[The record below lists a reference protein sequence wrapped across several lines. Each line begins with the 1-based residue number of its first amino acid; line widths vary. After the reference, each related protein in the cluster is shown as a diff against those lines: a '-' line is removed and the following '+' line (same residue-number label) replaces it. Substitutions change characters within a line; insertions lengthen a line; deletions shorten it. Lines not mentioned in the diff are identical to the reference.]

1 MPENTPTIDNLSL
14 SNYDSV
20 ENQQL
25 RSERL
30 QVEMDNK
37 FATPE
42 ISPTANA
49 FLTQVRTLSEA
60 GIYSPGLGTFG
71 STFGTSDLA
80 RSFANQQ
87 DTRLSFSEYVT
98 PATDVYERLNDGTYA
113 PIYEN
118 ILVGSNNEER
128 LAREQGRGEVWSRGW
143 KRFRNQVLT
152 SGLGN
157 LTGIPVGIAEWI
169 NTGNFEA
176 TYDNDYTRWL
186 DDLDRKSQLRNNIYY
201 TEADK
206 NASLFGQMGTSRFWA
221 DKALG
226 GAAFTVGM
234 ILSEGALALATGG
247 ISLGRLPITAGQ
259 GIARFASKMGVKQTG
274 KTLGTGLT
282 KSHQILGKIAAGE
295 KVGLTAIQSGSR
307 GRVLGQRIGQIA
319 NDVRFIATSSGYE
332 AGMEA
337 RHFRKDAEEQF
348 YDYYN
353 RLGRQPTAEEVAE
366 FRRELDNSSNMVFGA
381 NMGIL
386 GVSNVALFGRM
397 FGVGNYFKGIM
408 KPIDKEINK
417 RIFGIGTKQVG
428 KNTFE
433 PIKRNTFQ
441 KVLSPTWHGIVKPV
455 ISEGFWEEGGQ
466 GVASTMM
473 SEYIKSTY
481 DPELTEGTLTY
492 LEAFQKGLEETY
504 GTKDGQTEV
513 LIGAIIGVLF
523 GSLSG
528 TFTRGSREAK
538 AQTGIAETETF
549 VAEAPDQIVKAL
561 YTQENLLSQLGNANR
576 AQHLEEG
583 IERAEQNGELV
594 EANLKT
600 KALVVSALQAAESV
614 GKPDSFLEVL
624 KGTILG
630 MEDSKIMEHFGISA
644 EQVQEFKQ
652 DKVNAITRIAENHK
666 KATRL
671 ADTYISDNSLRGEF
685 KGKEQ
690 LIREGIS
697 FAMVMSAEAEQTG
710 IDSIRTIKEIFEGL
724 QDPANVDR
732 MDVLGM
738 ITLAP
743 AELKQEYDQTQQQIE
758 STQEEIQR
766 VIEELQGIQSQ
777 PSAERNLTKEQEL
790 QQKLQ
795 SLQSQ
800 ASLQSSVLNGLR
812 ETIENKYF
820 EKLGTEGLASLDS
833 FTNLETTLEEQKKA
847 VQALE
852 LTNPEEYLRLITAFD
867 ALDKSLQLTAEF
879 SEIYKGLLDPKF
891 RTKAVA
897 GIFGKAINRGNSMN
911 QVTLDTLKKIAG
923 IEKETLAIT
932 SSPSTT
938 STLTSDPLNATGET
952 IAPTEEVEVLSEEI
966 QEEISQNEK
975 ERQQELAKEQSRLK
989 DEAQKRQAK
998 NIQAKIKKAKQEI
1011 SKTRN
1016 DIASLQE
1023 LQEFLEQFLSEVD
1036 GYTSENIEHLNKKL
1050 NYLNGLFGKR
1060 GYTKKSTN
1068 QRIQKTLQ
1076 ELREEKTFANE
1087 LVTRL
1092 KETQEQIQQLEQ
1104 IEKDLQKKVSYYNSL
1119 QQRGILSQEQVQ
1131 EEIDNLNSKRD
1142 TITRLIDKLK
1152 DIIGVAK
1159 NILRDLVDIVFV
1171 RHNSL
1176 ESFEAFTSYTRKTP
1190 EQLREEIRQGIADD
1204 NYASLTKNY
1213 EEIENGLIEAMDN
1226 VESQEQTISYREE
1239 QLQQLQD
1246 KVTDIDNNIR
1256 YLREL
1261 QEGLPQNE
1269 ENRQEGT
1276 SQAGVT
1282 NKPTGNLQGV
1292 SAEQQKA
1299 DIERRR
1305 QEELN
1310 SIKISPDTFVINENR
1325 PVSPDVITEPIQANR
1340 SILGALN
1347 NDFSEKRIK
1356 EYEDLIKKS
1365 QTSNKQK
1372 ILILTELEKIKIN
1385 AKYDAELDALNNQT
1399 ASEQQTQTEET
1410 QSVGGSAFNDFIHQF
1425 FNRFYIE
1432 KVKTGELTVEQALQA
1447 LEQEGQQNSFEYRQL
1462 QSEAV
1467 QAQQQVQE
1475 TLTLQRLREIVG
1487 SISLIQKHFPTLP
1500 DDFAQA
1506 EITQEDIDTYKELQ
1520 LKQQKGEEL
1529 TKAELDTY
1537 ENLRTKFLG
1546 FNVLQGTRFNGHTLL
1561 ELISL
1566 YNQLENTVLQEEQ
1579 NKTEFNEEEYVEI
1592 AIESE
1597 NIPEAEGANTNPAIT
1612 QIQEYAFGRFA
1623 EGGVYISHLQLSDL
1637 IQKALSKFPDAKVK
1651 INGEVV
1657 TENFEKFDAKGGT
1670 QVEIETSEGTFALNI
1685 QGKKGQRTGQPV
1697 QLKSKQAPE
1706 DLNTLFGIRALS
1718 IKGQKGDWYVL
1729 YEGEVPL
1736 RGTFVDINES
1746 GLVFDSVEARKVQA
1760 GDTVQLVYD
1769 PTDSYNKTLKGKE
1782 KVKQA
1787 NIYVVKNGK
1796 IIGKLK
1802 STKDDT
1808 LYEIRRKVV
1817 AEGTAEITVASILP
1831 PIPLLQVNSDG
1842 SKKLVPVQ
1850 KSEVIAHGWMQDG
1863 THNVDIPEGT
1873 SMRYVEAASKLHP
1886 TRKIPFVV
1894 QKDKVTGYPVAFP
1907 VELTSDSNPLAVQEF
1922 EDIINNTDLSPVQKA
1937 QSLNELLIRSNIE
1950 FPTYSFNELNVED
1963 SEHIQTIRQV
1973 VEESSEPID
1982 LDRFAE
1988 NLDYNIYTIIDTQQ
2002 QDAFTP
2008 PKLLLDFDSFNTDID
2023 PENVPQTEVPVEDE
2037 VTPLHPDKTFFY
2049 PLLSENYHL
2058 NFENNIDESLIAV
2071 HKKVKNAQEHLEFL
2085 KQELGLEET
2094 EIRKLAKDTN
2104 NALISRIVKGPGRH
2118 QNVPTL
2124 YNQKPGKN
2132 TKKKTSVAKGER
2144 IPLKVLYRGRE
2155 YSGIMFG
2162 SIIEVFTDEGR
2173 RRFSAQSREI
2183 TYKSTGLS
2191 VRPETKA
2198 KANQAVAKKC
2208 KKKKKP

>member
-1 MPENTPTIDNLSL
+1 MPENTPTVDNLSL

-20 ENQQL
+20 ENQQI
-25 RSERL
+25 RSARL
-30 QVEMDNK
+30 QVEMDNR
-37 FATPE
+37 FETPE
-42 ISPTANA
+42 LSPVANS

-60 GIYSPGLGTFG
+60 GIYSPNIGTFG
-71 STFGTSDLA
+71 SSFGASDLA
-80 RSFANQQ
+80 RSFASQQ
-87 DTRLSFSEYVT
+87 DTRLSFSEFVT
-98 PATDVYERLNDGTYA
+98 PASDVYERLNDGTYA

-128 LAREQGRGEVWSRGW
+128 LAREQGTGQVLSRGW
-143 KRFRNQVLT
+143 KRFTNQVMT
-152 SGLGN
+152 SGIGN

-201 TEADK
+201 TQADK
-206 NASLFGQMGTSRFWA
+206 DKSLFGQMGTSRFWA

-234 ILSEGALALATGG
+234 MLSEGLLAYATGG
-247 ISLGRLPITAGQ
+247 LSLGRLPITAGQ
-259 GIARFASKMGVKQTG
+259 GVARFASKMGVKQTG
-274 KTLGTGLT
+274 KILGTGLT
-282 KSHQILGKIAAGE
+282 KANQIVSKTAAGE
-295 KVGLTAIQSGSR
+295 KIGLTAIQSGAR
-307 GRVLGQRIGQIA
+307 GRVLGQKIGQIA

-348 YDYYN
+348 YDHYD

-366 FRRELDNSSNMVFGA
+366 FRRELDNSSNMVFGT

-408 KPIDKEINK
+408 KPINREVNK
-417 RIFGIGTKQVG
+417 RIFGIGTKQVAE
-428 KNTFE
+428 NTFE
-433 PIKRNTFQ
+433 AVKRNTFQ
-441 KVLSPTWHGIVKPV
+441 KVLSPTWNGIVKPV

-504 GTKDGQTEV
+504 GTKEGQTEV
-513 LIGAIIGVLF
+513 LIGAIIGTVF
-523 GSLSG
+523 GGLGG
-528 TFTRGSREAK
+528 TFTRGHREAK
-538 AQTGIAETETF
+538 AQTGIAQTETL
-549 VAEAPDQIVKAL
+549 VAKAPDQIVKAL
-561 YTQENLLSQLGNANR
+561 YTQENLLSQIGNANR
-576 AQHLEEG
+576 AQQLEEG
-583 IERAEQNGELV
+583 IDRAEQNGELV

-630 MEDSKIMEHFGISA
+630 MEDSKIMEQFGISA

-652 DKVNAITRIAENHK
+652 DKINAISRIAENHK
-666 KATRL
+666 KATQL
-671 ADTYISDNSLRGEF
+671 ADTYISDNSLRGEY

-690 LIREGIS
+690 LIREGLA

-710 IDSIRTIKEIFEGL
+710 LDSIRTVKEIFEGL
-724 QDPANVDR
+724 QDHANVDR
-732 MDVLGM
+732 VDILGM
-738 ITLAP
+738 IALAP

-758 STQEEIQR
+758 STQEEVQSI
-766 VIEELQGIQSQ
+766 IEELQEIQSQ
-777 PSAERNLTKEQEL
+777 PVAERNITKEREL

-795 SLQSQ
+795 TLQSQ
-800 ASLQSSVLNGLR
+800 ASLQGSVLNGLR

-820 EKLGTEGLASLDS
+820 EKLGTEGTASLDS
-833 FTNLETTLEEQKKA
+833 FTNLETALQEQKKA

-852 LTNPEEYLRLITAFD
+852 FTNPEEYLRLTTAFD
-867 ALDKSLQLTAEF
+867 ALDKSLQLSSEF

-897 GIFGKAINRGNSMN
+897 GIFGKALNRGNSMN
-911 QVTLDTLKKIAG
+911 QVTLDTLQKIAG
-923 IEKETLAIT
+923 IKADTLVIT
-932 SSPSTT
+932 TDPSTT
-938 STLTSDPLNATGET
+938 STITSDPLNATGET
-952 IAPTEEVEVLSEEI
+952 IVPTEEAEVLSEEQ
-966 QEEISQNEK
+966 QEQISQNEQ
-975 ERQQELAKEQSRLK
+975 ERQQELDKEQSRLK
-989 DEAQKRQAK
+989 DEAQKREAE

-1023 LQEFLEQFLSEVD
+1023 LQEFLEQFLAEID
-1036 GYTSENIEHLNKKL
+1036 GYLDEDISRLDRKL
-1050 NYLNGLFGKR
+1050 TYLNGLFGKR
-1060 GYTKKSTN
+1060 GFTKKSTN

-1076 ELREEKTFANE
+1076 ELREEKAFANG
-1087 LVTRL
+1087 LVSRL
-1092 KETQEQIQQLEQ
+1092 KNTQEQIRQLEQ

-1119 QQRGILSQEQVQ
+1119 QQRGILTGEQVQ
-1131 EEIDNLNSKRD
+1131 EEIDKLNSKRD

-1152 DIIGVAK
+1152 DIIGTAK
-1159 NILRDLVDIVFV
+1159 NILKDLVDIVFI
-1171 RHNSL
+1171 RQNSL
-1176 ESFEAFTSYTRKTP
+1176 ESFEAYTSYTRKTT
-1190 EQLREEIRQGIADD
+1190 EQLREEIRQGVDND

-1213 EEIENGLIEAMDN
+1213 EEIENGLIDAMDN

-1256 YLREL
+1256 YLQEL
-1261 QEGLPQNE
+1261 QEDPIIPD
-1269 ENRQEGT
+1269 
-1276 SQAGVT
+1276 
-1282 NKPTGNLQGV
+1282 KPESST
-1292 SAEQQKA
+1292 
-1299 DIERRR
+1299 
-1305 QEELN
+1305 
-1310 SIKISPDTFVINENR
+1310 
-1325 PVSPDVITEPIQANR
+1325 
-1340 SILGALN
+1340 
-1347 NDFSEKRIK
+1347 
-1356 EYEDLIKKS
+1356 
-1365 QTSNKQK
+1365 
-1372 ILILTELEKIKIN
+1372 
-1385 AKYDAELDALNNQT
+1385 
-1399 ASEQQTQTEET
+1399 
-1410 QSVGGSAFNDFIHQF
+1410 FNDFIHEF

-1432 KVKTGELTVEQALQA
+1432 KVKTGELSAEQALQA
-1447 LEQEGQQNSFEYRQL
+1447 LEQAGQQNSFEYKQL
-1462 QSEAV
+1462 QSESV

-1475 TLTLQRLREIVG
+1475 TLMLQRLREIVG
-1487 SISLIQKHFPTLP
+1487 SIPLIQKYFPTLS
-1500 DDFAQA
+1500 DDFTQA
-1506 EITQEDIDTYKELQ
+1506 KVTQEDLDTYKELQ

-1529 TKAELDTY
+1529 TKAELETY

-1546 FNVLQGTRFNGHTLL
+1546 FNVLQGTRYNGHTLL

-1566 YNQLENTVLQEEQ
+1566 HNQLENTVLQEEQ
-1579 NKTEFNEEEYVEI
+1579 NKTEFNEAEYVEI

-1697 QLKSKQAPE
+1697 QLKSKQASE
-1706 DLNTLFGIRALS
+1706 DLNTLFGIQALS

-1729 YEGEVPL
+1729 YEGGVPL
-1736 RGTFVDINES
+1736 RGTFVDTNDS
-1746 GLVFDSVEARKVQA
+1746 GLVFDSVEARKVQV

-1769 PTDSYNKTLKGKE
+1769 PTDSYNKTLKGKG
-1782 KVKQA
+1782 KVEQA
-1787 NIYVVKNGK
+1787 NIYIVKNGK

-1802 STKDDT
+1802 ATKDDT

-1817 AEGTAEITVASILP
+1817 AEGTAEITVASLLP
-1831 PIPLLQVNSDG
+1831 PIPLLQVNPDG
-1842 SKKLVPVQ
+1842 SKRLVPVQ
-1850 KSEVIAHGWMQDG
+1850 KSEVIAHGWMQDEA
-1863 THNVDIPEGT
+1863 HNVDIPEGT

-1894 QKDKVTGYPVAFP
+1894 VKDKVTGYPVAFP

-1922 EDIINNTDLSPVQKA
+1922 EDIVNNTDLSPAQKA

-1950 FPTYSFNELNVED
+1950 FPAYSFNELNVQD

-1973 VEESSEPID
+1973 VEESSEVID
-1982 LDRFAE
+1982 LDRFVE

-2008 PKLLLDFDSFNTDID
+2008 PKLLLDFESFSTEIN
-2023 PENVPQTEVPVEDE
+2023 PENVAQEEIPVEDE
-2037 VTPLHPDKTFFY
+2037 VTPLHPDKPFFY
-2049 PLLSENYHL
+2049 SLYSENYYL
-2058 NFENNIDESLIAV
+2058 TFENNIDESLIAV
-2071 HKKVKNAQEHLEFL
+2071 HRGAPNSQEHLEFL
-2085 KQELGLEET
+2085 QEELGLEESK
-2094 EIRKLAKDTN
+2094 IRKLAKSTNDT
-2104 NALISRIVKGPGRH
+2104 LVSRLVRGKGVR

-2124 YNQKPGKN
+2124 YNQKPVE
-2132 TKKKTSVAKGER
+2132 KKKAVKTPTPTEER
-2144 IPLKVLYRGRE
+2144 IPLKVFYKGEELE
-2155 YSGIMFG
+2155 GILFG
-2162 SIIEVFTDEGR
+2162 SIIEVITRNGR
-2173 RRFSAQSREI
+2173 KRFSAQSREI
-2183 TYKSTGLS
+2183 TYRASGLN

-2198 KANQAVAKKC
+2198 RASQAVSKKC
-2208 KKKKKP
+2208 KKKKP

>member
-1 MPENTPTIDNLSL
+1 MPENTPVDNLSL

-25 RSERL
+25 RSARL
-30 QVEMDNK
+30 QAEMDNK
-37 FATPE
+37 FETPE
-42 ISPTANA
+42 LSPVANS

-60 GIYSPGLGTFG
+60 GIYSPNIGTFG
-71 STFGTSDLA
+71 SSFGTSDLA

-87 DTRLSFSEYVT
+87 DTRLSFSEYVI

-128 LAREQGRGEVWSRGW
+128 LAREQGRGEVWRRGW
-143 KRFRNQVLT
+143 KRFTTQVMT
-152 SGLGN
+152 SGIGN
-157 LTGIPVGIAEWI
+157 LAGIPVGIAEWI

-201 TEADK
+201 TQADK
-206 NASLFGQMGTSRFWA
+206 DASLFGQMGTSRFWA
-221 DKALG
+221 DKVLG

-234 ILSEGALALATGG
+234 MLSEGLLAYATGG
-247 ISLGRLPITAGQ
+247 LSLGRLPITAGQ
-259 GIARFASKMGVKQTG
+259 GIARFASKMGVKQAG
-274 KTLGTGLT
+274 KILGTGLT

-295 KVGLTAIQSGSR
+295 KVGLTAIQSGAK
-307 GRVLGQRIGQIA
+307 GRILGQKIGQIA

-386 GVSNVALFGRM
+386 GVSNVVLFGRM

-417 RIFGIGTKQVG
+417 RIFGIGTKQVA

-441 KVLSPTWHGIVKPV
+441 KVLSPTWNGIVKPT

-466 GVASTMM
+466 RVASSMM

-513 LIGAIIGVLF
+513 LIGAIIGTIF
-523 GSLSG
+523 GGLSG
-528 TFTRGSREAK
+528 TFTRGHREAK
-538 AQTGIAETETF
+538 AQTGIAETENF
-549 VAEAPDQIVKAL
+549 VANAPDQIVKAL
-561 YTQENLLSQLGNANR
+561 YTQENLLSQIGNANR
-576 AQHLEEG
+576 VQHLEEG

-630 MEDSKIMEHFGISA
+630 MEDSKIMEQFGLSA

-710 IDSIRTIKEIFEGL
+710 LDSIRTIKEIFEGL

-732 MDVLGM
+732 TDVLGM
-738 ITLAP
+738 IASAP
-743 AELKQEYDQTQQQIE
+743 PKLKQEYDQTQQQIE
-758 STQEEIQR
+758 STQEEIQKKIQEIQEVQAQPVAER
-766 VIEELQGIQSQ
+766 DLIREQKLQEELQ
-777 PSAERNLTKEQEL
+777 T
-790 QQKLQ
+790 
-795 SLQSQ
+795 LQSQ

-820 EKLGTEGLASLDS
+820 EKLGTQGTASLDS
-833 FTNLETTLEEQKKA
+833 FTNLETALQEQKKA

-852 LTNPEEYLRLITAFD
+852 LTNPEEYLRLTTAFD
-867 ALDKSLQLTAEF
+867 ALDKSLQLSSEF

-911 QVTLDTLKKIAG
+911 QVTLDTLQKIAS
-923 IEKETLAIT
+923 IKEGTLVIT
-932 SSPSTT
+932 TIPSTT
-938 STLTSDPLNATGET
+938 STFTSNPLNATGET
-952 IAPTEEVEVLSEEI
+952 IAPTEEAEVLSEEL

-975 ERQQELAKEQSRLK
+975 ERQEELNKEQSRLK
-989 DEAQKRQAK
+989 DEAQKRQAE
-998 NIQAKIKKAKQEI
+998 NIQSKIKKAKQEI

-1016 DIASLQE
+1016 DIASLRE
-1023 LQEFLEQFLSEVD
+1023 LQEFLEQFLVEID
-1036 GYTSENIEHLNKKL
+1036 GYLDEDILHLDKKL
-1050 NYLNGLFGKR
+1050 TYLNGLFGKR

-1076 ELREEKTFANE
+1076 ELREEKAFANG
-1087 LVTRL
+1087 LVSRL
-1092 KETQEQIQQLEQ
+1092 KNAQEQIRQLEQ

-1119 QQRGILSQEQVQ
+1119 QQRGILTGEQVQ
-1131 EEIDNLNSKRD
+1131 EEIDKLNSKRD

-1152 DIIGVAK
+1152 DIIGIAK
-1159 NILRDLVDIVFV
+1159 NVLKDLVDIVFV
-1171 RHNSL
+1171 RQNSL
-1176 ESFEAFTSYTRKTP
+1176 ESFEAYTSYTRKTP
-1190 EQLREEIRQGIADD
+1190 EQLREEIRQGIEDD

-1256 YLREL
+1256 YLQEL
-1261 QEGLPQNE
+1261 QEDPIIPD
-1269 ENRQEGT
+1269 
-1276 SQAGVT
+1276 
-1282 NKPTGNLQGV
+1282 KPESST
-1292 SAEQQKA
+1292 
-1299 DIERRR
+1299 
-1305 QEELN
+1305 
-1310 SIKISPDTFVINENR
+1310 
-1325 PVSPDVITEPIQANR
+1325 
-1340 SILGALN
+1340 
-1347 NDFSEKRIK
+1347 
-1356 EYEDLIKKS
+1356 
-1365 QTSNKQK
+1365 
-1372 ILILTELEKIKIN
+1372 
-1385 AKYDAELDALNNQT
+1385 
-1399 ASEQQTQTEET
+1399 
-1410 QSVGGSAFNDFIHQF
+1410 FNDFIHQF

-1432 KVKTGELTVEQALQA
+1432 KVKTGELSIEQALQA
-1447 LEQEGQQNSFEYRQL
+1447 LEQAGQQNSFEYRQL

-1487 SISLIQKHFPTLP
+1487 SIPLIQKYFPTLP
-1500 DDFAQA
+1500 DDFTQA
-1506 EITQEDIDTYKELQ
+1506 EVTQEDLDTYKELQ

-1529 TKAELDTY
+1529 TKAELETY

-1546 FNVLQGTRFNGHTLL
+1546 FNVLQGTRYNGHTLL

-1566 YNQLENTVLQEEQ
+1566 HNQLENTVLQEEQ
-1579 NKTEFNEEEYVEI
+1579 NKTEYSEEEYVKI

-1597 NIPEAEGANTNPAIT
+1597 NITEVEEGEVNPAIT
-1612 QIQEYAFGRFA
+1612 QIQEYVFSKFSN
-1623 EGGVYISHLQLSDL
+1623 GGVFISHLQLSDL
-1637 IQKALSKFPDAKVK
+1637 IQKLLALHPDAKVK
-1651 INGEVV
+1651 INGEIV
-1657 TENFEKFDAKGGT
+1657 TKNFEKYDSIGGT
-1670 QVEIETSEGTFALNI
+1670 QVEIETPDNIYTLNI
-1685 QGKKGQRTGQPV
+1685 QGKKNKKTGQPV
-1697 QLKSKQAPE
+1697 QLKSSNPQE
-1706 DLNTLFGIRALS
+1706 DLLSGFGMQAIS
-1718 IKGQKGDWYVL
+1718 VKGQKGDWYVV
-1729 YEGEVPL
+1729 YENGVPV
-1736 RGTFVDINES
+1736 RSTFKDENES
-1746 GLVFDSVEARKVQA
+1746 GLVFDSVEARKVKT

-1769 PTDSYNKTLKGKE
+1769 KTDTFNKTLNSKNRIE
-1782 KVKQA
+1782 KA

-1802 STKDDT
+1802 STKNDT
-1808 LYEIRRKVV
+1808 LYEVRRKVV
-1817 AEGTAEITVASILP
+1817 AEGTAEVTVKSIIP
-1831 PIPLLQVNSDG
+1831 PIPLLQINPDG
-1842 SKKLVPVQ
+1842 SKKLTAVN
-1850 KSEVIAHGWMQDG
+1850 KSDVVAHGWMQDEA
-1863 THNVDIPEGT
+1863 HNVDIPEGT

-1886 TRKIPFVV
+1886 TKKVPFVV
-1894 QKDKVTGYPVAFP
+1894 IKDKITGYPVAFP
-1907 VELTSDSNPLAVQEF
+1907 VELTSDSNPLALEEF
-1922 EDIINNTDLSPVQKA
+1922 NNILSNETLTPIQKA
-1937 QSLNELLIRSNIE
+1937 QALNELLIKSNIE
-1950 FPTYSFNELNVED
+1950 FPTYSFNELNVQD
-1963 SEHIQTIRQV
+1963 SEHIQTIQQV
-1973 VEESSEPID
+1973 VEESSEAID
-1982 LDRFAE
+1982 LDRFVE

-2002 QDAFTP
+2002 QDSFTP
-2008 PKLLLDFDSFNTDID
+2008 PKLLLDFESLNTEID
-2023 PENVPQTEVPVEDE
+2023 PENIPQEQVPVEDE
-2037 VTPLHPDKTFFY
+2037 VTVLHPDKPFFY
-2049 PLLSENYHL
+2049 QLHSENYYIT
-2058 NFENNIDESLIAV
+2058 FENNIDESLIAY
-2071 HKKVKNAQEHLEFL
+2071 HKNNNREQHLEFL
-2085 KQELGLEET
+2085 EKELDISES
-2094 EIRKLAKDTN
+2094 EIKKLAKRTN
-2104 NALISRIVKGPGRH
+2104 DALVSTIIKVNGTRQKVS
-2118 QNVPTL
+2118 TL
-2124 YNQKPGKN
+2124 YTQTPAPKTAKKQKPA
-2132 TKKKTSVAKGER
+2132 TPLEER
-2144 IPLKVLYRGRE
+2144 IPLKVFYKGEELD
-2155 YSGIMFG
+2155 GILFG
-2162 SIIEVFTDEGR
+2162 SVIEVITKNGR
-2173 RRFSAQSREI
+2173 KRFSAQSREI
-2183 TYKSTGLS
+2183 TYKASS
-2191 VRPETKA
+2191 VTTKPEVKA
-2198 KANQAVAKKC
+2198 RATQAVKSKC
-2208 KKKKKP
+2208 KKKKP

>member
-1 MPENTPTIDNLSL
+1 MTENTPTIDNLSL

-30 QVEMDNK
+30 QVDMDNK

-87 DTRLSFSEYVT
+87 DTRLSFSEFVI

-118 ILVGSNNEER
+118 VLVGSNNEER

-143 KRFRNQVLT
+143 RRFRNQVLT

-201 TEADK
+201 TQADK
-206 NASLFGQMGTSRFWA
+206 DASLFGQMATSRFWA
-221 DKALG
+221 DKVLG

-234 ILSEGALALATGG
+234 MLSEGALAMATGG
-247 ISLGRLPITAGQ
+247 ISLGRLPITIGQ
-259 GIARFASKMGVKQTG
+259 SAARFASRMGVKQAG
-274 KTLGTGLT
+274 KALGTGLT

-295 KVGLTAIQSGSR
+295 KVGLAAIQSGSR

-319 NDVRFIATSSGYE
+319 NDIRFIATSSGYE

-366 FRRELDNSSNMVFGA
+366 FRRELDNSSNLVFGA

-417 RIFGIGTKQVG
+417 RIFGIGTRQVG

-538 AQTGIAETETF
+538 AQTGIAETETL

-583 IERAEQNGELV
+583 IDRAEQNGELV

-600 KALVVSALQAAESV
+600 KALVVSALQAAETV

-630 MEDSKIMEHFGISA
+630 MEDSKIMEQFGLSA

-652 DKVNAITRIAENHK
+652 DKVNAVTRIAENHR

-671 ADTYISDNSLRGEF
+671 ADTYISDNSLRGEY

-690 LIREGIS
+690 LIRDGIT

-710 IDSIRTIKEIFEGL
+710 LDSIRTIKEIFEGL

-732 MDVLGM
+732 TDVLGM
-738 ITLAP
+738 IALAP

-766 VIEELQGIQSQ
+766 VIEELQEIQSQ
-777 PSAERNLTKEQEL
+777 PAAERNLTKEQEL

-833 FTNLETTLEEQKKA
+833 FTNLETALEEQKKA

-938 STLTSDPLNATGET
+938 PTFTSDPLNAEGET
-952 IAPTEEVEVLSEEI
+952 IAPTEEAVELSEEL
-966 QEEISQNEK
+966 QEQISQNER

-1023 LQEFLEQFLSEVD
+1023 LQEFLEQFLEEVD

-1092 KETQEQIQQLEQ
+1092 KETQEQIRQLEQ

-1131 EEIDNLNSKRD
+1131 EEIDKLNSKRD

-1152 DIIGVAK
+1152 DIIATAK

-1256 YLREL
+1256 YLQEL
-1261 QEGLPQNE
+1261 QEDPIIPD
-1269 ENRQEGT
+1269 
-1276 SQAGVT
+1276 
-1282 NKPTGNLQGV
+1282 KPESST
-1292 SAEQQKA
+1292 
-1299 DIERRR
+1299 
-1305 QEELN
+1305 
-1310 SIKISPDTFVINENR
+1310 
-1325 PVSPDVITEPIQANR
+1325 
-1340 SILGALN
+1340 
-1347 NDFSEKRIK
+1347 
-1356 EYEDLIKKS
+1356 
-1365 QTSNKQK
+1365 
-1372 ILILTELEKIKIN
+1372 
-1385 AKYDAELDALNNQT
+1385 
-1399 ASEQQTQTEET
+1399 
-1410 QSVGGSAFNDFIHQF
+1410 FNDFIHEF

-1432 KVKTGELTVEQALQA
+1432 KVKTGEMTVEQALQA
-1447 LEQEGQQNSFEYRQL
+1447 LEQAGQQNSFEYRQL

-1467 QAQQQVQE
+1467 QAQQQAQE

-1487 SISLIQKHFPTLP
+1487 NIRLIQKYFPTLP

-1506 EITQEDIDTYKELQ
+1506 EVTQEDIDTYKELQ

-1685 QGKKGQRTGQPV
+1685 QGKKGKRTGQPV

-1706 DLNTLFGIRALS
+1706 DLNTLFGIQALS

-1736 RGTFVDINES
+1736 RGTFVDTNDS
-1746 GLVFDSVEARKVQA
+1746 GLVFDSVEARKVKA

-1782 KVKQA
+1782 KVEQA
-1787 NIYVVKNGK
+1787 NIYIVRNGK

-1802 STKDDT
+1802 ATKDDT

-1982 LDRFAE
+1982 LDRFTE

-2071 HKKVKNAQEHLEFL
+2071 HKKAKNAQEHLEFL

-2208 KKKKKP
+2208 KKKK

>member
-1 MPENTPTIDNLSL
+1 MTENTPTIDNLSL

-87 DTRLSFSEYVT
+87 DTRLSFSEFVI
-98 PATDVYERLNDGTYA
+98 PVTDVYERLNDGTYA

-118 ILVGSNNEER
+118 VLVGSNNEER

-143 KRFRNQVLT
+143 RRFRNQVLT

-201 TEADK
+201 TQADK
-206 NASLFGQMGTSRFWA
+206 DASLFGQMATSRFWA
-221 DKALG
+221 DKVLG

-234 ILSEGALALATGG
+234 MLSEGALAMATGG
-247 ISLGRLPITAGQ
+247 ISLGRLPITVGQ
-259 GIARFASKMGVKQTG
+259 SAARFASRMGVKQAG

-366 FRRELDNSSNMVFGA
+366 FRRELDNSSNLVFGA

-417 RIFGIGTKQVG
+417 RIFGIGTRQVG

-538 AQTGIAETETF
+538 AQTGIAETETL

-583 IERAEQNGELV
+583 IDRAEQNGELV

-600 KALVVSALQAAESV
+600 KALVVSALQAAETV

-652 DKVNAITRIAENHK
+652 DKVNAITRIAENHR

-671 ADTYISDNSLRGEF
+671 ADTYMSDNSLRGEY

-690 LIREGIS
+690 LIRDGIT

-710 IDSIRTIKEIFEGL
+710 LDSIRTIKEIFEGL

-732 MDVLGM
+732 TDVLGM
-738 ITLAP
+738 IALAP

-833 FTNLETTLEEQKKA
+833 FTNLETALEEQKKA

-897 GIFGKAINRGNSMN
+897 GIFGKVINRGNSMN

-938 STLTSDPLNATGET
+938 PTFTSDPLNAEGET
-952 IAPTEEVEVLSEEI
+952 IAPTEEAVELSEEL
-966 QEEISQNEK
+966 QEQISQNER

-1092 KETQEQIQQLEQ
+1092 KETQEQIRQLEQ

-1131 EEIDNLNSKRD
+1131 EEIDKLNSKRD

-1152 DIIGVAK
+1152 DIIATAK
-1159 NILRDLVDIVFV
+1159 NILRDLVDIVFI

-1256 YLREL
+1256 YLQEL
-1261 QEGLPQNE
+1261 QEDPIIPD
-1269 ENRQEGT
+1269 
-1276 SQAGVT
+1276 
-1282 NKPTGNLQGV
+1282 KP
-1292 SAEQQKA
+1292 
-1299 DIERRR
+1299 
-1305 QEELN
+1305 
-1310 SIKISPDTFVINENR
+1310 
-1325 PVSPDVITEPIQANR
+1325 EP
-1340 SILGALN
+1340 S
-1347 NDFSEKRIK
+1347 
-1356 EYEDLIKKS
+1356 
-1365 QTSNKQK
+1365 T
-1372 ILILTELEKIKIN
+1372 
-1385 AKYDAELDALNNQT
+1385 
-1399 ASEQQTQTEET
+1399 
-1410 QSVGGSAFNDFIHQF
+1410 FNDFIHEF

-1447 LEQEGQQNSFEYRQL
+1447 LEQVGQQNSFEYRQL

-1467 QAQQQVQE
+1467 QSQQQAQE

-1487 SISLIQKHFPTLP
+1487 SISLIQRYFPTLP

-1506 EITQEDIDTYKELQ
+1506 EVTQEDLDTYKELQ

-1529 TKAELDTY
+1529 TKEELDTY

-1746 GLVFDSVEARKVQA
+1746 GLVFDSVEARKVKA

-1907 VELTSDSNPLAVQEF
+1907 VELTSESNPLAVQEF

-2071 HKKVKNAQEHLEFL
+2071 HKKAKNAQEHLEFL
-2085 KQELGLEET
+2085 KQELGLEEA

-2132 TKKKTSVAKGER
+2132 TKKNTAVAKGER

-2162 SIIEVFTDEGR
+2162 SIIEVLTDEGR

-2208 KKKKKP
+2208 KKKK

>member
-87 DTRLSFSEYVT
+87 DTRLSFSEFVV

-118 ILVGSNNEER
+118 VLVGSNNEER
-128 LAREQGRGEVWSRGW
+128 LAREQVRGEVWSRGW

-201 TEADK
+201 TQADK
-206 NASLFGQMGTSRFWA
+206 DASLFGQMATSRFWA

-247 ISLGRLPITAGQ
+247 ISLGRLPITVGQ
-259 GIARFASKMGVKQTG
+259 SAARFASRMGVKQAG

-295 KVGLTAIQSGSR
+295 KVGLAAIQSGSR

-417 RIFGIGTKQVG
+417 RIFGIGTRQVG

-441 KVLSPTWHGIVKPV
+441 KVLSPTWHGIVKPT

-466 GVASTMM
+466 GVASRMM

-528 TFTRGSREAK
+528 TFTRGHREAK
-538 AQTGIAETETF
+538 AQTGIAETETL

-600 KALVVSALQAAESV
+600 KALVVSTLQAAESV

-652 DKVNAITRIAENHK
+652 DKVNAITRIAENHR

-697 FAMVMSAEAEQTG
+697 FAMEMSAEAEQTG

-724 QDPANVDR
+724 QDPANVER
-732 MDVLGM
+732 ADVLGM
-738 ITLAP
+738 IALAP
-743 AELKQEYDQTQQQIE
+743 TELKQEYDQTQQQIE

-833 FTNLETTLEEQKKA
+833 FTNLETALEEQKKA

-852 LTNPEEYLRLITAFD
+852 LTNPEEYLRLTTAFD
-867 ALDKSLQLTAEF
+867 ALDKSLQLSAEF

-897 GIFGKAINRGNSMN
+897 GIFGKALNRGNSMN
-911 QVTLDTLKKIAG
+911 QVTLDTLQKIAG
-923 IEKETLAIT
+923 IEKETLTIT

-966 QEEISQNEK
+966 QEEITQNERD
-975 ERQQELAKEQSRLK
+975 RQEELNKEQSRLK
-989 DEAQKRQAK
+989 DEAQKRQA
-998 NIQAKIKKAKQEI
+998 
-1011 SKTRN
+1011 
-1016 DIASLQE
+1016 E
-1023 LQEFLEQFLSEVD
+1023 LERLNNQT
-1036 GYTSENIEHLNKKL
+1036 TSEQQSQ
-1050 NYLNGLFGKR
+1050 
-1060 GYTKKSTN
+1060 T
-1068 QRIQKTLQ
+1068 
-1076 ELREEKTFANE
+1076 
-1087 LVTRL
+1087 
-1092 KETQEQIQQLEQ
+1092 EQ
-1104 IEKDLQKKVSYYNSL
+1104 
-1119 QQRGILSQEQVQ
+1119 SQ
-1131 EEIDNLNSKRD
+1131 S
-1142 TITRLIDKLK
+1142 
-1152 DIIGVAK
+1152 AK
-1159 NILRDLVDIVFV
+1159 
-1171 RHNSL
+1171 
-1176 ESFEAFTSYTRKTP
+1176 
-1190 EQLREEIRQGIADD
+1190 
-1204 NYASLTKNY
+1204 
-1213 EEIENGLIEAMDN
+1213 
-1226 VESQEQTISYREE
+1226 
-1239 QLQQLQD
+1239 
-1246 KVTDIDNNIR
+1246 
-1256 YLREL
+1256 
-1261 QEGLPQNE
+1261 
-1269 ENRQEGT
+1269 
-1276 SQAGVT
+1276 
-1282 NKPTGNLQGV
+1282 
-1292 SAEQQKA
+1292 QQKA
-1299 DIERRR
+1299 DIKKHKNQTLPRENVKLTGNKYIDHFIKNTTNIDDPGLRGYLLQNYGETEGQKYINAINSNR
-1305 QEELN
+1305 QLIKTEQLKWNNNNTKDSVETELKKGN
-1310 SIKISPDTFVINENR
+1310 IKSIAIPSNTSDANLSNKSNVTLKNINGNFSLSSKTPNNKNEYTFRDKNTGEVYTLPLSYVSKI
-1325 PVSPDVITEPIQANR
+1325 
-1340 SILGALN
+1340 
-1347 NDFSEKRIK
+1347 
-1356 EYEDLIKKS
+1356 EYEGYTI
-1365 QTSNKQK
+1365 
-1372 ILILTELEKIKIN
+1372 
-1385 AKYDAELDALNNQT
+1385 YDAELAEPNNQT
-1399 ASEQQTQTEET
+1399 TSQQNQQAQTEEIVT
-1410 QSVGGSAFNDFIHQF
+1410 EEAVGTEEQTVGGSTFADYINTF

-1447 LEQEGQQNSFEYRQL
+1447 LEQAGQQNSFEYKQL

-1487 SISLIQKHFPTLP
+1487 SISLIQKYFPTLP

-1506 EITQEDIDTYKELQ
+1506 EVTQEDIDTYKELQ

-1685 QGKKGQRTGQPV
+1685 QGKKGKRTGQPV

-1736 RGTFVDINES
+1736 RSTFVDINES
-1746 GLVFDSVEARKVQA
+1746 GLVFDSVEARKVKA

-1782 KVKQA
+1782 KVEQA
-1787 NIYVVKNGK
+1787 NIYIVRNGK

-1802 STKDDT
+1802 ATKDDT

-1850 KSEVIAHGWMQDG
+1850 KSEVVAHGWMQDG

-1982 LDRFAE
+1982 LDRFTE

-2058 NFENNIDESLIAV
+2058 IFENNIDESLIAV
-2071 HKKVKNAQEHLEFL
+2071 HKEAKNAQEHLEFL
-2085 KQELGLEET
+2085 KQELGLEEA
-2094 EIRKLAKDTN
+2094 EIRKLAKKTN

-2124 YNQKPGKN
+2124 YNQKPA
-2132 TKKKTSVAKGER
+2132 KKKKSVKTPTPVEER
-2144 IPLKVLYRGRE
+2144 IPLKVFYKGEELD
-2155 YSGIMFG
+2155 GILFG
-2162 SIIEVFTDEGR
+2162 SIIEVITRNGR
-2173 RRFSAQSREI
+2173 KRFSAQSREI
-2183 TYKSTGLS
+2183 TYKASGLN

-2198 KANQAVAKKC
+2198 RANQAVAKKC
-2208 KKKKKP
+2208 KKKK

>member
-1 MPENTPTIDNLSL
+1 MTENTPTVDNLSL

-25 RSERL
+25 RSARL

-49 FLTQVRTLSEA
+49 FLSQIRTLSEA
-60 GIYSPGLGTFG
+60 GIYSPNIGTFG

-80 RSFANQQ
+80 QSFANQQ
-87 DTRLSFSEYVT
+87 DTRLSFSEFVT

-128 LAREQGRGEVWSRGW
+128 LAREQGRGEVWRRGW
-143 KRFRNQVLT
+143 RRFRNQVLT

-201 TEADK
+201 TQADK
-206 NASLFGQMGTSRFWA
+206 DASLFGQMGTSRFWA

-234 ILSEGALALATGG
+234 ILSEGLLAYATGG
-247 ISLGRLPITAGQ
+247 LSLGRLPITAGQ

-274 KTLGTGLT
+274 KILGTGLT

-295 KVGLTAIQSGSR
+295 KVGLAAIQSGAR
-307 GRVLGQRIGQIA
+307 GRILGQRIGQIA

-353 RLGRQPTAEEVAE
+353 RLGRQPTPEEVAE
-366 FRRELDNSSNMVFGA
+366 FRKELDNSSNLVFGA

-528 TFTRGSREAK
+528 TFTRGHREAK

-549 VAEAPDQIVKAL
+549 VANAPDQIVKAF

-630 MEDSKIMEHFGISA
+630 MEDSKIMEQFGLSA

-652 DKVNAITRIAENHK
+652 DKVNAVTRIAENHR

-671 ADTYISDNSLRGEF
+671 ADTYISDNSLRGEY

-690 LIREGIS
+690 LIRDGIT

-710 IDSIRTIKEIFEGL
+710 LDSIRTIKEIYEGL

-738 ITLAP
+738 IALAP
-743 AELKQEYDQTQQQIE
+743 PKLKQEYDQTQQQIE
-758 STQEEIQR
+758 SIQEEIQR
-766 VIEELQGIQSQ
+766 VIEELQEVQSQ
-777 PSAERNLTKEQEL
+777 PAAERNLTKEQEL

-795 SLQSQ
+795 TLQSQ

-820 EKLGTEGLASLDS
+820 EKLGTEGITSLDS
-833 FTNLETTLEEQKKA
+833 FTNLETALQEQKKA

-852 LTNPEEYLRLITAFD
+852 FTNPEEYLRLTTAFD
-867 ALDKSLQLTAEF
+867 ALDKSLQLSSEF

-897 GIFGKAINRGNSMN
+897 GIFGKALNRGSSMN
-911 QVTLDTLKKIAG
+911 QVTLDTLQKIAG
-923 IEKETLAIT
+923 IKEDTLVIT
-932 SSPSTT
+932 TTPSTT
-938 STLTSDPLNATGET
+938 STFTSDPLNVTGET
-952 IAPTEEVEVLSEEI
+952 IAPTEEAEVLSEEL

-975 ERQQELAKEQSRLK
+975 ERQEELNKEQSRLK
-989 DEAQKRQAK
+989 DEAQKRQA
-998 NIQAKIKKAKQEI
+998 E
-1011 SKTRN
+1011 
-1016 DIASLQE
+1016 
-1023 LQEFLEQFLSEVD
+1023 
-1036 GYTSENIEHLNKKL
+1036 
-1050 NYLNGLFGKR
+1050 
-1060 GYTKKSTN
+1060 
-1068 QRIQKTLQ
+1068 
-1076 ELREEKTFANE
+1076 
-1087 LVTRL
+1087 
-1092 KETQEQIQQLEQ
+1092 
-1104 IEKDLQKKVSYYNSL
+1104 
-1119 QQRGILSQEQVQ
+1119 
-1131 EEIDNLNSKRD
+1131 
-1142 TITRLIDKLK
+1142 
-1152 DIIGVAK
+1152 
-1159 NILRDLVDIVFV
+1159 
-1171 RHNSL
+1171 
-1176 ESFEAFTSYTRKTP
+1176 
-1190 EQLREEIRQGIADD
+1190 
-1204 NYASLTKNY
+1204 
-1213 EEIENGLIEAMDN
+1213 
-1226 VESQEQTISYREE
+1226 
-1239 QLQQLQD
+1239 
-1246 KVTDIDNNIR
+1246 
-1256 YLREL
+1256 
-1261 QEGLPQNE
+1261 
-1269 ENRQEGT
+1269 
-1276 SQAGVT
+1276 VT
-1282 NKPTGNLQGV
+1282 NKPVENLQDV
-1292 SAEQQKA
+1292 SVEQQKA
-1299 DIERRR
+1299 DTKRRR
-1305 QEELN
+1305 Q
-1310 SIKISPDTFVINENR
+1310 
-1325 PVSPDVITEPIQANR
+1325 A
-1340 SILGALN
+1340 
-1347 NDFSEKRIK
+1347 
-1356 EYEDLIKKS
+1356 
-1365 QTSNKQK
+1365 
-1372 ILILTELEKIKIN
+1372 ELEKPYKTFNDGSNTPVTITVTTTEKDGIKKTKFETQTRNKKGEPRTQNDKGYNSFEEAVENLGIDLQSEEN
-1385 AKYDAELDALNNQT
+1385 ETAIELANTVKEVSGREVVPTRVLEIRENTDDSSPFYGRRVATISVGTEKIDFILKNDAELESLNNQT
-1399 ASEQQTQTEET
+1399 ASEQQTQAEAT
-1410 QSVGGSAFNDFIHQF
+1410 QTVGGSTFTDYINTF

-1447 LEQEGQQNSFEYRQL
+1447 LEQAGQQNSFEYRQL

-1487 SISLIQKHFPTLP
+1487 SIPLIQKYFPSLS

-1506 EITQEDIDTYKELQ
+1506 EVTQEDLDTYKELQ

-1546 FNVLQGTRFNGHTLL
+1546 FNVLQGTRYNGHTLL

-1579 NKTEFNEEEYVEI
+1579 NKTEFNEAEYVEI

-1637 IQKALSKFPDAKVK
+1637 IQKALLKFPDAKVK

-1670 QVEIETSEGTFALNI
+1670 QVEIETPEGTFALNI
-1685 QGKKGQRTGQPV
+1685 QGKKGKRTGQPV
-1697 QLKSKQAPE
+1697 QLKSKQASE
-1706 DLNTLFGIRALS
+1706 DLNTLFGIQALS

-1736 RGTFVDINES
+1736 RGTFVDTNES

-1769 PTDSYNKTLKGKE
+1769 PTDSYNKTLKGKG
-1782 KVKQA
+1782 KVEQA
-1787 NIYVVKNGK
+1787 NIYIVKNGK

-1802 STKDDT
+1802 ATKDDT

-1831 PIPLLQVNSDG
+1831 PIPLLQVNPDG

-1850 KSEVIAHGWMQDG
+1850 KSEVIAHGWMQDEA
-1863 THNVDIPEGT
+1863 HNVDIPEGT

-1886 TRKIPFVV
+1886 TKKIPFVV
-1894 QKDKVTGYPVAFP
+1894 LKDKVTGYPVAFP

-1950 FPTYSFNELNVED
+1950 FPTHSFNELNVED
-1963 SEHIQTIRQV
+1963 SEHIQTIRQA

-1982 LDRFAE
+1982 LDRFTE

-2008 PKLLLDFDSFNTDID
+2008 PKLLLDFESFSTEIN
-2023 PENVPQTEVPVEDE
+2023 PENVAQEEIPVEDE
-2037 VTPLHPDKTFFY
+2037 VTALHPDKPFFY
-2049 PLLSENYHL
+2049 SFYSENYYL
-2058 NFENNIDESLIAV
+2058 TFENNIDESLIAV
-2071 HKKVKNAQEHLEFL
+2071 HRGVPNSQEHLEFL
-2085 KQELGLEET
+2085 QEELGLEES
-2094 EIRKLAKDTN
+2094 EIRKLAKTTNDT
-2104 NALISRIVKGPGRH
+2104 LSSRLVRGKGVR

-2124 YNQKPGKN
+2124 YNQKPVG
-2132 TKKKTSVAKGER
+2132 KKKAVKTPTPIEER
-2144 IPLKVLYRGRE
+2144 IPLKVFYKGEELD
-2155 YSGIMFG
+2155 GILFG
-2162 SIIEVFTDEGR
+2162 SIIEVITRNGR
-2173 RRFSAQSREI
+2173 KRFSAQSREI
-2183 TYKSTGLS
+2183 TYKASGIN

-2198 KANQAVAKKC
+2198 RATQAVSKKC
-2208 KKKKKP
+2208 KKKKP

>member
-87 DTRLSFSEYVT
+87 DTRLSFSEFVI

-118 ILVGSNNEER
+118 VLVGSNNEER

-143 KRFRNQVLT
+143 RRFRNQVLT

-201 TEADK
+201 TQADK
-206 NASLFGQMGTSRFWA
+206 DASLFGQMATSRFWA
-221 DKALG
+221 DKVLG

-234 ILSEGALALATGG
+234 MLSEGALAMATGG
-247 ISLGRLPITAGQ
+247 ISLGRLPITVGQ
-259 GIARFASKMGVKQTG
+259 SAARFASRMGVKQAG
-274 KTLGTGLT
+274 KALGTGLT

-295 KVGLTAIQSGSR
+295 KVGLAAIQSGSR

-366 FRRELDNSSNMVFGA
+366 FRRELDNSSNLVFGA

-417 RIFGIGTKQVG
+417 RIFGIGTRQVG

-538 AQTGIAETETF
+538 AQTGIAETETL

-583 IERAEQNGELV
+583 IDRAEQNGELV

-600 KALVVSALQAAESV
+600 KALVVSALQAAETV

-630 MEDSKIMEHFGISA
+630 MEDSKIMEQFGLSA

-652 DKVNAITRIAENHK
+652 DKVNAVTRIAENHR

-671 ADTYISDNSLRGEF
+671 ADTYISDNSLRGEY

-690 LIREGIS
+690 LIRDGIT

-710 IDSIRTIKEIFEGL
+710 LDSIRTIKEIFEGL

-732 MDVLGM
+732 TDVLGM
-738 ITLAP
+738 IALAP

-766 VIEELQGIQSQ
+766 VIEELQEIQSQ
-777 PSAERNLTKEQEL
+777 PAAERNLTKEQEL

-833 FTNLETTLEEQKKA
+833 FTNLETALEEQKKA

-938 STLTSDPLNATGET
+938 PTFTSDPLNAEGET
-952 IAPTEEVEVLSEEI
+952 IAPTEEAVELSEEL
-966 QEEISQNEK
+966 QEQISQNER

-1023 LQEFLEQFLSEVD
+1023 LQEFLEQFLEEVD

-1092 KETQEQIQQLEQ
+1092 KETQEQIRQLEQ

-1159 NILRDLVDIVFV
+1159 NVLRDLVDIVFV

-1256 YLREL
+1256 YLQEL
-1261 QEGLPQNE
+1261 QEDPIIPD
-1269 ENRQEGT
+1269 
-1276 SQAGVT
+1276 
-1282 NKPTGNLQGV
+1282 KPESST
-1292 SAEQQKA
+1292 
-1299 DIERRR
+1299 
-1305 QEELN
+1305 
-1310 SIKISPDTFVINENR
+1310 
-1325 PVSPDVITEPIQANR
+1325 
-1340 SILGALN
+1340 
-1347 NDFSEKRIK
+1347 
-1356 EYEDLIKKS
+1356 
-1365 QTSNKQK
+1365 
-1372 ILILTELEKIKIN
+1372 
-1385 AKYDAELDALNNQT
+1385 
-1399 ASEQQTQTEET
+1399 
-1410 QSVGGSAFNDFIHQF
+1410 FNDFIHEF

-1432 KVKTGELTVEQALQA
+1432 KVKTGEMTVEQALQA
-1447 LEQEGQQNSFEYRQL
+1447 LEQAGQQNSFEYRQL

-1487 SISLIQKHFPTLP
+1487 NIRLIQKYFPTLP

-1506 EITQEDIDTYKELQ
+1506 EVTQEDIDTYKELQ

-1685 QGKKGQRTGQPV
+1685 QGKKGKRTGQPV

-1706 DLNTLFGIRALS
+1706 DLNTLFGIQALS

-1907 VELTSDSNPLAVQEF
+1907 VELTSESNPLAVQEF

-2085 KQELGLEET
+2085 KQELGLEEA
-2094 EIRKLAKDTN
+2094 EIRKLAKETN
-2104 NALISRIVKGPGRH
+2104 NALISRIVKGPGHH

-2124 YNQKPGKN
+2124 YNQKPS
-2132 TKKKTSVAKGER
+2132 KKTKRKTATAKGER

-2162 SIIEVFTDEGR
+2162 SIIEVLTDEGR

-2208 KKKKKP
+2208 KKKK